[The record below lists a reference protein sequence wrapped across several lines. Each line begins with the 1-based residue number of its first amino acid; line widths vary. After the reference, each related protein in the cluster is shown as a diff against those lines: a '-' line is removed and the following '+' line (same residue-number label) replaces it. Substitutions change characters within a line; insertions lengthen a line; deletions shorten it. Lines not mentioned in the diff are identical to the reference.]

1 MKTTYFK
8 KVDSYELPPG
18 ATAVVYLI
26 AIQIDDVRGYAQEL
40 ITVLNDTSWID
51 KLNPVGRLSF
61 EKTAKRTI
69 NKLVVEFQT
78 INNTVTS
85 SFGEYMVSMSA
96 GQSLGV
102 LLGHLV
108 FPISELWKEKLTN
121 NHGFDFHTQS
131 PQQKLNFGE
140 AKYNKTKN
148 PYTEAAG
155 QVVDFIEA
163 GKDGNDAALISHLA
177 SPEAIENLLQTSRG
191 FSVAF
196 SINSLNPEAVLLNA
210 LASDFILE
218 LCCKC
223 DELQLIGVS
232 S

>member
-1 MKTTYFK
+1 METTYYR
-8 KVDSYELPPG
+8 KVDSSELPSE

-26 AIQIDDVRGYAQEL
+26 AVKINDVRGYAQEL
-40 ITVLNDTSWID
+40 IAVLNNTSWID
-51 KLNPVGRLSF
+51 ELSPVGRLSF
-61 EKTAKRTI
+61 ERTARRTI
-69 NKLVVEFQT
+69 DKLVVEFQT

-140 AKYNKTKN
+140 AKYNKTSN
-148 PYTEAAG
+148 PYTDAAG

-177 SPEAIENLLQTSRG
+177 SPEAIENLLQSNRG

-196 SINSLNPEAVLLNA
+196 SINSDNPEAILSNA
-210 LASDFILE
+210 LASDFIVK
-218 LCCKC
+218 LCGKC